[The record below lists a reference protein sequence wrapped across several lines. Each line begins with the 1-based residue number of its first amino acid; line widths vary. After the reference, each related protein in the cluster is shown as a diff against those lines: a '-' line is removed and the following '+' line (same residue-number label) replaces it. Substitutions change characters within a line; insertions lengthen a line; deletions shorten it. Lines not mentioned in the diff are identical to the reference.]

1 MKTPALFRSLP
12 AALLLMGILATPALA
27 DRTINYQSTLE
38 AVNVT
43 SGGVPLDDTL
53 IFELGTFTGGF
64 LPTLSNT
71 SDWLTHWAPAP
82 NSSASPYSGATTYYS
97 TDPVPFGGPANAF
110 QGFMI
115 LNPNDNPFAPGLQ
128 GYFWGFDERQSVPA
142 AEWVLLSNTASV
154 IPTVILG
161 EIEISDL
168 NWLTSD
174 PGTYSVSGSVNP
186 NFNPEAPVTEQPAHL
201 VSSLVVIPEPRG
213 LLLVLPVAL
222 LLGRRPS
229 SLTLS

>member
-1 MKTPALFRSLP
+1 MKTPALFRSFP
-12 AALLLMGILATPALA
+12 AALLLMVGLAGPAPA

-43 SGGVPLDDTL
+43 SGGVPLDATFT
-53 IFELGTFTGGF
+53 FELGTFTGEF
-64 LPTLSNT
+64 LPTLFNT
-71 SDWLTHWAPAP
+71 FDWLTHWAPVP

-174 PGTYSVSGSVNP
+174 PGTYSVTGSVNP
-186 NFNPEAPVTEQPAHL
+186 YLIPKRPLRSNRRTLSPPSWPSRNPGISCWSCRWRCCSAAAA
-201 VSSLVVIPEPRG
+201 
-213 LLLVLPVAL
+213 LPV
-222 LLGRRPS
+222 
-229 SLTLS
+229 